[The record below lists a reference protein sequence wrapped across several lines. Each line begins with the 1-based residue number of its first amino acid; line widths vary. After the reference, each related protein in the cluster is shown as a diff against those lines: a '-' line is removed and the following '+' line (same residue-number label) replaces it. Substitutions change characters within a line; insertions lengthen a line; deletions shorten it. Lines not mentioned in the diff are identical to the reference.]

1 MAFDTHLDTSFLN
14 CKGSVF
20 SEKPYFCK
28 KFENRMQHQFYSLRE
43 VAEIVDGQIVGKSPE
58 MEVSDLLIDSRQL
71 VSADKALFFA
81 IVSARNNGHRYIKEL
96 YEKGVKAFV
105 VKTMPEN
112 TCPEANFI
120 LVDDTLKALQTLAA
134 HHRQQF
140 GILVIGITGSNGKT
154 IVKEWLFQML
164 SPDFNIVRS
173 PKSYNSQVG
182 VPLSVW
188 QMNESH
194 ELALFEAGISEPE
207 EMAPLQKIIAPTIG
221 VFTNI
226 GQAHD
231 ENFISR
237 VQKAGE
243 KLNLFTKAASL
254 VYCMDY
260 PDIQHVII
268 RSGLSEKVKL
278 FTWSRKFQ
286 EADLFVDS
294 ITKDEKTAKI
304 SCLYQDNHLSFQI
317 PFADK
322 ASVENAI
329 HCIAVCLLMKYEPNQ
344 IAERLL
350 NLTSVAMRLEIK
362 AGVNNCT
369 IINDY
374 YNSDINS
381 LSIALDV
388 MRHQRQHK
396 RHVVILSD
404 ILQSGRNELELYA
417 EIAQLLKNKEVD
429 MLIGI
434 GEAISRQANKFDMES
449 YFYPNVADFLAH
461 FPFSKF
467 NNQTILLKGARAF
480 DFEQFGMELHEKAH
494 ETVLEIIFNN
504 LVSNLKHFQAKIK
517 PETKLMVM
525 VKAFGYGSGNLE
537 VSNVLQFHNVDY
549 LTVAFADEGVELR
562 RAGINL
568 PIMVMSPEVNSYDNI
583 IKYHLEPEVFSFRN
597 LSFIEKAVANMAL
610 PEAHPINVHIKLD
623 TGMHRLGFAQSELPE
638 LIQRIKANPMLHV
651 KSVFSHLATADN
663 PSEDDF
669 TLSQI
674 HNFEV
679 GSQMIVEAFPHKV
692 LRHILNTAG
701 ISRFPQYQFDMVRLG
716 IGLYGVP
723 TCKADMDALL
733 PVVSLK
739 TTINQIKQIP
749 AGDSIGYNRHGRAEK
764 NMRIGIVPI
773 GYADGL
779 SRLLGNGNGKFYV
792 NGHQVPVVGD
802 ICMDM
807 CMLDLSQV
815 EAVEGDTVVIFD
827 AEHDINDIAKACQT
841 IPYEIMT
848 RVSQRVKRVYYQE

>member
-1 MAFDTHLDTSFLN
+1 
-14 CKGSVF
+14 
-20 SEKPYFCK
+20 
-28 KFENRMQHQFYSLRE
+28 MQHQFYSLQKIS
-43 VAEIVDGQIVGKSPE
+43 EIVNGKLVGE
-58 MEVSDLLIDSRQL
+58 ANGEVSDLLIDSRHL
-71 VSADKALFFA
+71 VDPHQTLFFA
-81 IVSARNNGHRYIKEL
+81 LKSNRNDGHRYIDDL
-96 YEKGVKAFV
+96 YEKGVRAFV
-105 VKTMPEN
+105 VSQLPESIH
-112 TCPEANFI
+112 PDAAF
-120 LVDDTLKALQTLAA
+120 VVVPDTLKALQMLAA
-134 HHRQQF
+134 YHRQQF
-140 GILVIGITGSNGKT
+140 DIPVIGITGSNGKT
-154 IVKEWLFQML
+154 IVKEWLYQML
-164 SPDFNIVRS
+164 SPNYNIVRS

-188 QMNESH
+188 QMNQTNT
-194 ELALFEAGISEPE
+194 LGIFEAGISEPD
-207 EMAPLQKIIAPTIG
+207 EMMSLQDIIRPTIG

-231 ENFISR
+231 ENFINR

-243 KLNLFTKAASL
+243 KLNLFTKTKQL

-260 PDIQHVII
+260 SDIQQVVI
-268 RSGLSEKVKL
+268 RSGLSSKVKL
-278 FTWSRKFQ
+278 FTWSRKFE
-286 EADLFVDS
+286 EADLFVKE
-294 ITKDEKTAKI
+294 ITKSEKTAAI
-304 SCLYQDNHLSFQI
+304 SCIYHGENLVFTI

-329 HCIAVCLLMKYEPNQ
+329 HCIAVGLLLQMKSDVIQ
-344 IAERLL
+344 ERLKSL
-350 NLTSVAMRLEIK
+350 VSIAMRLEIK

-381 LSIALDV
+381 LAIALDV
-388 MRHQRQHK
+388 MRHQHQH
-396 RHVVILSD
+396 RHHTVILSD
-404 ILQSGRNELELYA
+404 ILQSGRNEVDLYT
-417 EIAQLLKNKEVD
+417 EIAQLLKNKGVD
-429 MLIGI
+429 TLIGI
-434 GEAISRQANKFDMES
+434 GEALTRQSNKFEMET
-449 YFYPNVADFLAH
+449 YFYKNVPDFLAQ

-480 DFEQFGMELHEKAH
+480 EFEQIGMELQEKAH
-494 ETVLEIIFNN
+494 ETVLEINFNH
-504 LVSNLKHFQAKIK
+504 LVSNLNHFRSKIK

-537 VSNVLQFHNVDY
+537 VSNILQFHNVDY

-597 LSFIEKAVANMAL
+597 LSFIEKAMENLAL
-610 PEAHPINVHIKLD
+610 PEAHPLNVHIKLD
-623 TGMHRLGFAQSELPE
+623 TGMHRLGFAKDELPE
-638 LIQRIKANPMLHV
+638 LIRRIQANSMLNV

-663 PSEDDF
+663 PAEDAF
-669 TLSQI
+669 TLGQI
-674 HNFEV
+674 HNFEE
-679 GSQMIVEAFPHKV
+679 GSQMIVEAFPHA

-723 TCKADMDALL
+723 TCEADKGLL
-733 PVVSLK
+733 QPVVSLK
-739 TTINQIKQIP
+739 TTINQIKHIP
-749 AGDSIGYNRHGRAEK
+749 AGDSIGYNRHGHAEHD
-764 NMRIGIVPI
+764 MRIGIVPI

-779 SRLLGNGNGKFYV
+779 SRLLGNGNGTFYV
-792 NGHQVPVVGD
+792 QNTPVKIVGD

-807 CMLDLSQV
+807 CMLDLTDV
-815 EAVEGDTVVIFD
+815 EAQEGDTVVIFD

>member
-1 MAFDTHLDTSFLN
+1 
-14 CKGSVF
+14 
-20 SEKPYFCK
+20 
-28 KFENRMQHQFYSLRE
+28 MQHPFYSLTQI
-43 VAEIVDGQIVGKSPE
+43 AEIVNGQLSGNLAERQVC
-58 MEVSDLLIDSRQL
+58 DLLIDSRQL
-71 VSADKALFFA
+71 VTADQALFFA
-81 IVSARNNGHRYIKEL
+81 IASARNDGHKYINDL
-96 YEKGVKAFV
+96 YEKGVRAFV
-105 VKTMPEN
+105 VQRIPDKPCSEAAFIVVSNTM
-112 TCPEANFI
+112 A
-120 LVDDTLKALQTLAA
+120 ALQALAA
-134 HHRQQF
+134 HHRRQF
-140 GILVIGITGSNGKT
+140 EIPVIGITGSNGKT

-164 SPDFNIVRS
+164 GPDFNIVRS

-188 QMNESH
+188 QMNENNT
-194 ELALFEAGISEPE
+194 LAIFEAGISEPN
-207 EMAPLQKIIAPTIG
+207 EMEALRSVIAPTIG

-237 VQKAGE
+237 IQKVGE
-243 KLNLFTKAASL
+243 KLNLFTKADSL

-260 PDIQHVII
+260 ADIQQVVL
-268 RSGLSEKVKL
+268 RSGITSKVKL
-278 FTWSRKFQ
+278 FTWSRKFE
-286 EADLFVDS
+286 EADMFVKTV
-294 ITKDEKTAKI
+294 TKNEGSTLLQ
-304 SCLYQDNHLSFQI
+304 CLYQNETLTFTI
-317 PFADK
+317 PFADD
-322 ASVENAI
+322 ASIENAL
-329 HCIAVCLLMKYEPNQ
+329 HCIAVCLLLHYAPER

-350 NLTSVAMRLEIK
+350 TLTSVAMRLEIK
-362 AGVNNCT
+362 AGMNNCT

-374 YNSDINS
+374 YNSDVNS

-388 MRHQRQHK
+388 MKQQRQHK
-396 RHVVILSD
+396 RRAVILSD
-404 ILQSGRNELELYA
+404 ILQSGRNEMELYS

-434 GEAISRQANKFDMES
+434 GEGISRQANLFDMECH
-449 YFYPNVADFLAH
+449 FYPNVADFLMH

-480 DFEQFGMELHEKAH
+480 EFEQIGMELQEKAH
-494 ETVLEIIFNN
+494 ETVLEINFNHMVGN
-504 LVSNLKHFQAKIK
+504 LNYFRSKIK

-597 LSFIEKAVANMAL
+597 LAFIEKAMHNMAL

-623 TGMHRLGFAQSELPE
+623 TGMHRLGFSNEELPE
-638 LIQRIKANPMLHV
+638 LIRRIKANPMLHV

-663 PSEDDF
+663 PAEDDF

-674 HNFEV
+674 KRFEE
-679 GSQMIVEAFPHKV
+679 GSRKIVEAFPHKV

-723 TCKADMDALL
+723 TCAADCGNLQ
-733 PVVSLK
+733 PVVALK
-739 TTINQIKQIP
+739 TTINQIKQVP
-749 AGDSIGYNRHGRAEK
+749 AGDSIGYNRHGRAEHDL
-764 NMRIGIVPI
+764 RIGIVPI

-779 SRLLGNGNGKFYV
+779 SRLLGNGNGIFHV
-792 NGHQVPVVGD
+792 NGCKVPVIGD

-807 CMLDLSQV
+807 CMIDLTSV
-815 EAVEGDTVVIFD
+815 EASEGDSVVIFD

>member
-1 MAFDTHLDTSFLN
+1 
-14 CKGSVF
+14 
-20 SEKPYFCK
+20 
-28 KFENRMQHQFYSLRE
+28 MQHQFYSLKE
-43 VAEIVDGQIVGKSPE
+43 VADIVGGKL
-58 MEVSDLLIDSRQL
+58 VGAYDGLRISDLLIDSRHLMDARQ
-71 VSADKALFFA
+71 ALFFA
-81 IVSARNNGHRYIKEL
+81 LTSVRNDGHKYVKEL
-96 YEKGVKAFV
+96 YDKGLRAFV
-105 VKTMPEN
+105 VRHLPDEDL
-112 TCPEANFI
+112 PGAAFI
-120 LVDDTLKALQTLAA
+120 VVNDTLKALQTLAA

-140 GILVIGITGSNGKT
+140 DIPVIGITGSNGKT
-154 IVKEWLFQML
+154 IVKEWLYQML
-164 SPDFNIVRS
+164 SPDHNIVRS

-188 QMNESH
+188 QMNDTYDM
-194 ELALFEAGISEPE
+194 AIFEAGISEPD
-207 EMAPLQKIIAPTIG
+207 EMMALQDIIRPTIG

-226 GQAHD
+226 GQAHE
-231 ENFISR
+231 ENFINR
-237 VQKAGE
+237 AQKVGE
-243 KLNLFTKAASL
+243 KMNLFTKAESL

-260 PDIQHVII
+260 ADIQQVVI
-268 RSGLSEKVKL
+268 RSGIASKVKL
-278 FTWSRKFQ
+278 FTWSRKFE
-286 EADLFVDS
+286 EADLFVGEVKKADKS
-294 ITKDEKTAKI
+294 TTIDCSYHGEKM
-304 SCLYQDNHLSFQI
+304 SFTI
-317 PFADK
+317 PFTDQ
-322 ASVENAI
+322 ASIENAI
-329 HCIAVCLLMKYEPNQ
+329 HCIAVGLLLQMKPKV

-350 NLTSVAMRLEIK
+350 SLATIAMRLEIK
-362 AGVNNCT
+362 AGMNNCT

-374 YNSDINS
+374 YNSDVNS

-388 MRHQRQHK
+388 MKQQHQHK
-396 RHVVILSD
+396 RNVVILSD
-404 ILQSGRNELELYA
+404 ILQSGRNEMDLYT
-417 EIAQLLKNKEVD
+417 EIGQLLKTKGVD

-434 GEAISRQANKFDMES
+434 GEGLSRQANKFDMEC
-449 YFYPNVADFLAH
+449 YFYPNVGDFLAR

-480 DFEQFGMELHEKAH
+480 EFEQISMELQEKAH
-494 ETVLEIIFNN
+494 ETVLEINFNH
-504 LVSNLKHFQAKIK
+504 LVSNLNHFRSKLK

-597 LSFIEKAVANMAL
+597 LEFIEKAMENLAL
-610 PEAHPINVHIKLD
+610 PQAHPLNVHIKLD
-623 TGMHRLGFAQSELPE
+623 TGMHRLGFSNDELPE
-638 LIQRIKANPMLHV
+638 LIRRIQANPMLNV

-663 PSEDDF
+663 PAEDEF

-674 HNFEV
+674 HNFEK
-679 GSQMIVEAFPHKV
+679 GSQMIVEAFPHV

-723 TCKADMDALL
+723 TCEVDRGLL
-733 PVVSLK
+733 QPVVSLK
-739 TTINQIKQIP
+739 TTINQIKHIP
-749 AGDSIGYNRHGRAEK
+749 AGDSIGYNRHGRAEHD
-764 NMRIGIVPI
+764 MRIGIVPI

-779 SRLLGNGNGKFYV
+779 SRLLGNGNGTFYV
-792 NGHQVPVVGD
+792 NNKPVKIVGD

-807 CMLDLSQV
+807 CMLDLTDV
-815 EAVEGDTVVIFD
+815 EAAEGDTVVIFD
-827 AEHDINDIAKACQT
+827 AEHDIADIAQACQT

>member
-1 MAFDTHLDTSFLN
+1 
-14 CKGSVF
+14 
-20 SEKPYFCK
+20 
-28 KFENRMQHQFYSLRE
+28 MQHQFYSLQE
-43 VAEIVDGQIVGKSPE
+43 ISEIVSGKLIGE
-58 MEVSDLLIDSRQL
+58 ANGEVSDLLIDSRHL
-71 VSADKALFFA
+71 VDPHQTLFFA
-81 IVSARNNGHRYIKEL
+81 LKSNRNDGHRYIDDL
-96 YEKGVKAFV
+96 YEKGVRAFV
-105 VKTMPEN
+105 VSQLPESIHPN
-112 TCPEANFI
+112 AAFVVVP
-120 LVDDTLKALQTLAA
+120 DTLKALQMLAA

-140 GILVIGITGSNGKT
+140 DIPVIGITGSNGKT
-154 IVKEWLFQML
+154 IVKEWLYQML
-164 SPDFNIVRS
+164 SPDYNIVRS

-188 QMNESH
+188 QMNQTNT
-194 ELALFEAGISEPE
+194 LGIFEAGISEPD
-207 EMAPLQKIIAPTIG
+207 EMMSLQDIIRPTIG

-231 ENFISR
+231 ENFINR

-243 KLNLFTKAASL
+243 KLNLFTKTEQL

-260 PDIQHVII
+260 SDIQQVVI
-268 RSGLSEKVKL
+268 RSGMASKVKL
-278 FTWSRKFQ
+278 FTWSRKFE
-286 EADLFVDS
+286 EADLFVRE
-294 ITKDEKTAKI
+294 ITKSENTATI
-304 SCLYQDNHLSFQI
+304 ACIYHGDNLMFTI

-329 HCIAVCLLMKYEPNQ
+329 HCIAVGLLLQMKVET
-344 IAERLL
+344 IEERLKSL
-350 NLTSVAMRLEIK
+350 VSIAMRLEIK

-388 MRHQRQHK
+388 MRHQHQH
-396 RHVVILSD
+396 RHHTVILSD
-404 ILQSGRNELELYA
+404 ILQSGRNEVDLYT
-417 EIAQLLKNKEVD
+417 EIAQLLKNKGVD
-429 MLIGI
+429 TLIGI
-434 GEAISRQANKFDMES
+434 GEALTRQSNKFEMET
-449 YFYPNVADFLAH
+449 YFYKNVPDFLAQ

-480 DFEQFGMELHEKAH
+480 EFEQIGMELQEKAH
-494 ETVLEIIFNN
+494 ETVLEINFNH
-504 LVSNLKHFQAKIK
+504 LVSNLNHFRSKIK

-537 VSNVLQFHNVDY
+537 VSNILQFHNVDY

-597 LSFIEKAVANMAL
+597 LSFIEKAMENLAL
-610 PEAHPINVHIKLD
+610 PEAHPLNVHIKLD
-623 TGMHRLGFAQSELPE
+623 TGMHRLGFSKDELPE
-638 LIQRIKANPMLHV
+638 LIRRIQADPMLNV

-663 PSEDDF
+663 PAEDAF
-669 TLSQI
+669 TLGQI
-674 HNFEV
+674 HNFEE
-679 GSQMIVEAFPHKV
+679 GSQMIVEAFPHA

-723 TCKADMDALL
+723 TCEADKGLL
-733 PVVSLK
+733 QPVVSLK
-739 TTINQIKQIP
+739 TTINQIKHIP
-749 AGDSIGYNRHGRAEK
+749 AGDSIGYNRHGHADHD
-764 NMRIGIVPI
+764 MRIGIVPI

-779 SRLLGNGNGKFYV
+779 SRLLGNGNGTFYV
-792 NGHQVPVVGD
+792 QNTPVKIVGD
-802 ICMDM
+802 VCMDM
-807 CMLDLSQV
+807 CMLDLTNV
-815 EAVEGDTVVIFD
+815 EAQEGDTVVIFD
-827 AEHDINDIAKACQT
+827 AEHDINDIAKACKT

>member
-1 MAFDTHLDTSFLN
+1 
-14 CKGSVF
+14 
-20 SEKPYFCK
+20 
-28 KFENRMQHQFYSLRE
+28 MQHQFYSLSQIS
-43 VAEIVDGQIVGKSPE
+43 EIVNGRVLGSLAERQIC
-58 MEVSDLLIDSRQL
+58 DLLIDSRQL
-71 VSADKALFFA
+71 IVPDQALFFA
-81 IVSARNNGHRYIKEL
+81 LVSARNDGHKYIKEL
-96 YEKGVKAFV
+96 YDKGVRAFV
-105 VKTMPEN
+105 VKRLPEDS
-112 TCPEANFI
+112 CAEATFI
-120 LVDDTLKALQTLAA
+120 QVADTLKALQTLAA
-134 HHRQQF
+134 YHRRQF
-140 GILVIGITGSNGKT
+140 SIPVIGITGSNGKT
-154 IVKEWLFQML
+154 LVKEWLFQLL

-182 VPLSVW
+182 VPLSLW
-188 QMNESH
+188 QMSGKN
-194 ELALFEAGISEPE
+194 ELAIFEAGISEPD
-207 EMAPLQKIIAPTIG
+207 EMTALQDMIRPTVG

-231 ENFISR
+231 ENFINR

-243 KLNLFTKAASL
+243 KLNLFTKAEQL

-260 PDIQHVII
+260 ADIQQVVI
-268 RSGLSEKVKL
+268 RSGIASKVRL
-278 FTWSRKFQ
+278 FTWSRKF
-286 EADLFVDS
+286 EDADLFVRRVA
-294 ITKDEKTAKI
+294 KTDKEATI
-304 SCLYQDNHLSFQI
+304 ECVWQGNTLSFAI
-317 PFADK
+317 PFADD

-329 HCIAVCLLMKYEPNQ
+329 HCISVCLLMHYDPSR
-344 IAERLL
+344 IAERLKG
-350 NLTSVAMRLEIK
+350 LTSIAMRLEIK

-374 YNSDINS
+374 YNSDVNS
-381 LSIALDV
+381 LAIALDV
-388 MRHQRQHK
+388 MNQQHQHK

-404 ILQSGRNELELYA
+404 ILQSGRSEMDLYT
-417 EIAQLLKNKEVD
+417 EIGQLLKNKNVD
-429 MLIGI
+429 MLVGI
-434 GEAISRQANKFDMES
+434 GDGISRQANKFGMES
-449 YFYPNVADFLAH
+449 YFYANVADFLAH

-480 DFEQFGMELHEKAH
+480 EFEQIGMELQEKAH
-494 ETVLEIIFNN
+494 ETVLEINFNH
-504 LVSNLKHFQAKIK
+504 LVSNLNHFRSKIK

-597 LSFIEKAVANMAL
+597 LEFVEKALQNLAL
-610 PEAHPINVHIKLD
+610 PEAHPLKVHIKLD
-623 TGMHRLGFAQSELPE
+623 TCMHRLGCSNDELPE
-638 LIQRIKANPMLHV
+638 LVKRIKANPMLHV

-663 PSEDDF
+663 PAEDEF

-674 HNFEV
+674 KKFEE
-679 GSQMIVEAFPHKV
+679 GSKIIVEAFTHKV
-692 LRHILNTAG
+692 LRHILNSAG
-701 ISRFPQYQFDMVRLG
+701 ITRFPQYQFDMVRLG

-723 TCKADMDALL
+723 TCEADKGVLY

-739 TTINQIKQIP
+739 TTINQIKTVP
-749 AGDSIGYNRHGRAEK
+749 AGDSIGYNRHGRAV
-764 NMRIGIVPI
+764 NPMRIGIVPI

-792 NGHQVPVVGD
+792 NGQQVPVVGD

-807 CMLDLSQV
+807 CMLDLTAV
-815 EAVEGDTVVIFD
+815 EANEGDIVVIFD
-827 AEHDINDIAKACQT
+827 AEHDIADVANACQT

>member
-1 MAFDTHLDTSFLN
+1 
-14 CKGSVF
+14 
-20 SEKPYFCK
+20 
-28 KFENRMQHQFYSLRE
+28 MQHQYYSLE
-43 VAEIVDGQIVGKSPE
+43 QISQIVNGTLCGDLHEKQ
-58 MEVSDLLIDSRQL
+58 VSDLLIDSRQL
-71 VSADKALFFA
+71 IVADQALFFA
-81 IVSARNNGHRYIKEL
+81 IVSARNDGHKYIKDL
-96 YEKGVKAFV
+96 YDKGVRAFV
-105 VKTMPEN
+105 VSQLPEVA
-112 TCPEANFI
+112 CPDAGFV
-120 LVDDTLKALQTLAA
+120 LVADTLRALQALAA
-134 HHRQQF
+134 YHRQQF
-140 GILVIGITGSNGKT
+140 NFPIIGITGSNGKT

-164 SPDFNIVRS
+164 SPDFSIVRS

-188 QMNESH
+188 QMNSGYD
-194 ELALFEAGISEPE
+194 LGLFEAGISEPD
-207 EMAPLQKIIAPTIG
+207 EMMALQDIIRPNIG

-243 KLNLFTKAASL
+243 KLNLFTKVDAL

-260 PDIQHVII
+260 PDIQQVIL
-268 RSGLSEKVKL
+268 RSGIAERVRL
-278 FTWSRKFQ
+278 FTWSRKFK
-286 EADLFVDS
+286 EAVLLVDTV
-294 ITKDEKTAKI
+294 TKNENSAIIECT
-304 SCLYQDNHLSFQI
+304 YQSDKLSFEI
-317 PFADK
+317 PFNDD
-322 ASVENAI
+322 ASIENAI
-329 HCIAVCLLMKYEPNQ
+329 HCIALCLLMKYSPDC
-344 IAERLL
+344 ISERLK
-350 NLTSVAMRLEIK
+350 NLASVAMRLEIK
-362 AGVNNCT
+362 AGMNNCT
-369 IINDY
+369 LINDY

-388 MRHQRQHK
+388 MRQQRQHK
-396 RHVVILSD
+396 RRVVILSD
-404 ILQSGRNELELYA
+404 ILQSGRNEMELYA

-429 MLIGI
+429 MMIGI
-434 GEAISRQANKFDMES
+434 GEALSRQANKFDMET
-449 YFYPNVADFLAH
+449 YFYKSVADFLAQ

-480 DFEQFGMELHEKAH
+480 EFEQISMELQEKAH
-494 ETVLEIIFNN
+494 ETVLEINFNHLVNN
-504 LVSNLKHFQAKIK
+504 LNYFRSKIK

-537 VSNVLQFHNVDY
+537 VSNILQFHNVDY

-583 IKYHLEPEVFSFRN
+583 VKYHLEPEVFSLRN
-597 LSFIEKAVANMAL
+597 LGFIEKAIHNLAL

-623 TGMHRLGFAQSELPE
+623 TGMHRLGFSKNELPE
-638 LIQRIKANPMLHV
+638 LIRRLKANPMIQV
-651 KSVFSHLATADN
+651 KSVFSHLAAADN
-663 PSEDDF
+663 PAEDEF
-669 TLSQI
+669 TLGQI
-674 HNFEV
+674 RCFEE
-679 GSQMIVEAFPHKV
+679 GSQMIVEAFPNKI

-723 TCKADMDALL
+723 TCEVDRDNLL

-739 TTINQIKQIP
+739 TTINQIKRIP
-749 AGDSIGYNRHGRAEK
+749 KGDSIGYNRHGHAEK
-764 NMRIGIVPI
+764 DMRIGIVPI

-792 NGHQVPVVGD
+792 NEIQVPVVGD

-807 CMLDLSQV
+807 CMIDLSHV
-815 EAVEGDTVVIFD
+815 KASEGDTVVIFD
-827 AEHDINDIAKACQT
+827 ANHDINDIAQACQT